1 MRAGLHF
8 NDLCLLYL
16 IFLFVFDEQIK
27 SVLIQLY
34 AHPKDAVLDIA
45 CGKVSSMYLLESYY
59 IFTILRIKDCRTRYN
74 GDSDQQQ
81 RRKKFSFPAR
91 LICADFYEVMKFV
104 WTSICMMM
112 HHLIFAAVR

>member
-1 MRAGLHF
+1 MRAGWR
-8 NDLCLLYL
+8 
-16 IFLFVFDEQIK
+16 IITIK